1 MMTLSRNIS
10 PEGNN
15 VNCRNVII
23 IARYL
28 QKTIGT
34 ESWLFRDLPYTRD
47 YLMDE
52 AHWIQLSVY
61 TAVIKRA
68 KTILN
73 DPDAAFHIGF
83 SSAELESWGDMFKYL
98 QRLFASVTL
107 GPRDVYRRLP
117 EYVKHFNQT
126 KDFALVEIKETS
138 AIMSVTFK
146 PDINPWEDVESDRF
160 IQGILTAIPIIW
172 HLPPA
177 TVTVISSP
185 YNTPP
190 DSSFLYSIT
199 WEQQRGLWER
209 VKLLARH
216 LFTARRAYLESTDHQ
231 LALLRRYAEGLE
243 DIVTERTKELA
254 EAKGELERWRQKAQE
269 LLYGL
274 LPKQIAETM
283 MQKTLTPRRVY
294 ATVMF
299 TDLAGFTAYSKDRAP
314 DEVARELNAYFDHMK
329 DIVLAHG
336 GWIVKFLG
344 DGIHVLFGI
353 NEEPD
358 HEHQAA
364 NAALAMQAVMA
375 QYPWQMRIGIHA
387 GEMILGE
394 IGSGGLRR
402 FDGTGH
408 TLNLAARLQGVAE
421 NGHIIVSEEFAEKI
435 KNRFESKEHGTAD
448 LKGIGEIPIYRLVRG
463 R

>member
-1 MMTLSRNIS
+1 MITLSRNIS

-34 ESWLFRDLPYTRD
+34 ESWLFRDLPYTRA
-47 YLMDE
+47 YLIDE
-52 AHWIQLSVY
+52 VHWIPLAMY
-61 TAVIKRA
+61 TTIIKRA

-83 SSAELESWGDMFKYL
+83 SAAELESWGDMFKHL

-107 GPRDVYRRLP
+107 GPQDVYRRLP
-117 EYVKHFNQT
+117 EYVHHFNQT
-126 KDFALVEIKETS
+126 KDFELVEVADTQAVMK
-138 AIMSVTFK
+138 VTFK
-146 PDINPWEDVESDRF
+146 QGINPLDDIESDLF
-160 IQGILTAIPIIW
+160 IQGILASVPTIW

-177 TVTVISSP
+177 TVVVLASP
-185 YNTPP
+185 YDTPGAP
-190 DSSFLYSIT
+190 SFLYRIT
-199 WEQQRGLWER
+199 WERQRGLGER
-209 VKLLARH
+209 IKLLVH
-216 LFTARRAYLESTDHQ
+216 NLFTARRTYIESTDHQ
-231 LALLRRYAEGLE
+231 LALLRRYTEGLE
-243 DIVTERTKELA
+243 AIVDERTRELT
-254 EAKGELERWRQKAQE
+254 EAKNELERWRQKAQE

-274 LPKQIAETM
+274 LPKRIAETM
-283 MQKTLTPRRVY
+283 VQKTLPPQRIY

-299 TDLAGFTAYSKDRAP
+299 TDLAGFTTYSKDRTP
-314 DEVARELNAYFDHMK
+314 DEVARELNIYFDHMK

-344 DGIHVLFGI
+344 DGMHIIFGI
-353 NEEPD
+353 ENEPD
-358 HEHQAA
+358 HEAQAA
-364 NAALAMQAVMA
+364 RAALAMQEVMA
-375 QYPWQMRIGIHA
+375 RYPWQMRIGIHA

-394 IGSGGLRR
+394 IGSGALRR
-402 FDGTGH
+402 LDATGH

-421 NGHIIVSEEFAEKI
+421 KGQVVMSETFAEKI
-435 KNRFESKEHGTAD
+435 KNRFENETHGTAD
-448 LKGIGEIPIYRLVRG
+448 LKGIGEIPIYRLMRE